1 MIGVFDSG
9 IGGLT
14 VLQWIRQRLPQ
25 ADLLY
30 LADQAF
36 APYGAKSSALLQQR
50 CDCIAD
56 WLIAQGCTALVV
68 ACNTATAH
76 CVDALR
82 DRLAIDIIGV
92 EPGIKP
98 AALGTRSGAIGILAT
113 ENTLASSRYQQLAS
127 RFNPNT
133 RVVNQPCSG
142 LADAIEQGP
151 DSPQIDTILAR
162 CTTAMTAAG
171 VDRVVLGCT
180 HYPLVK
186 DRLQGLLGTR
196 VQLID
201 TGEAIAGEVAR
212 RAGAAALGQGTTRL
226 LTTGSLARLK
236 QLISAYPQLC
246 THFQASQCEA
256 APPLTSKAQTSGS
269 SSA

>member
-36 APYGAKSSALLQQR
+36 APYGAKSTELLQQR
-50 CDCIAD
+50 CDRIAD
-56 WLIAQGCTALVV
+56 WLIAQGCTVLVV

-82 DRLAIDIIGV
+82 LRLPFDIIGV

-133 RVVNQPCSG
+133 CVVNQPCPG
-142 LADAIEQGP
+142 LADAIELGP
-151 DSPQIDTILAR
+151 DTERIDAILAR
-162 CTTAMTAAG
+162 CTSAMTDAG

-186 DRLQGLLGTR
+186 DRLQRLLGSQ

-212 RAGAAALGQGTTRL
+212 RAGSAEWGQGSTRL
-226 LTTGSLARLK
+226 LTTGSLPRLQ
-236 QLISAYPQLC
+236 QLIGAYPMLSS
-246 THFQASQCEA
+246 HFQANQCEA
-256 APPLTSKAQTSGS
+256 TPDLSGLAQTSGS

>member
-1 MIGVFDSG
+1 VIGVFDSG

-14 VLQWIRQRLPQ
+14 VLQWIRLRLPQ

-50 CDCIAD
+50 CDLIAD
-56 WLIAQGCTALVV
+56 WLIGQGCTVLVV

-76 CVDALR
+76 CIDALR
-82 DRLAIDIIGV
+82 NRLSIDIIGV

-113 ENTLASSRYQQLAS
+113 ENTLASGRYQQLAS

-133 RVVNQPCSG
+133 RVVNQPCPG

-151 DSPQIDTILAR
+151 DTLQIDTILAH
-162 CTTAMTAAG
+162 CTRAMIEAG

-180 HYPLVK
+180 HYPLVQ
-186 DRLQGLLGTR
+186 DRLQHLLGPD
-196 VQLID
+196 VALID
-201 TGEAIAGEVAR
+201 TGDAIAEEVSR
-212 RAGAAALGQGTTRL
+212 RAGDAGTGSAITRL
-226 LTTGSLARLK
+226 LTTGSVARLQ
-236 QLISAYPQLC
+236 QLIGLYPLLSAYFLPE
-246 THFQASQCEA
+246 QCES
-256 APPLTSKAQTSGS
+256 APELVVPGQTSGS

>member
-36 APYGAKSSALLQQR
+36 APYGAKSTELLQQR
-50 CDCIAD
+50 CDRIAD
-56 WLIAQGCTALVV
+56 WLIAQGCIVLVV

-82 DRLAIDIIGV
+82 QRLPFDIIGV

-133 RVVNQPCSG
+133 CVVNQPCPG
-142 LADAIEQGP
+142 LADAIELGP
-151 DSPQIDTILAR
+151 DTEQIDAILTR
-162 CTTAMTAAG
+162 CTAVMTDAG

-186 DRLQGLLGTR
+186 DRLQRLLGTQ

-212 RAGAAALGQGTTRL
+212 RAGSAEWGQGSTRL
-226 LTTGSLARLK
+226 LTTGSLPRLQ
-236 QLISAYPQLC
+236 QLIGAYPVLSS
-246 THFQASQCEA
+246 HFQANQCEA
-256 APPLTSKAQTSGS
+256 APDLSDLAQTTGS

>member
-36 APYGAKSSALLQQR
+36 APYGARSTPWLQQR
-50 CDCIAD
+50 CDDIAD
-56 WLIAQGCTALVV
+56 WLIAQGCSLLVV

-76 CVDALR
+76 CIEALR
-82 DRLAIDIIGV
+82 RRLPVDIIGV

-113 ENTLASSRYQQLAS
+113 ENTLASRRYQQLAS

-133 RVVNQPCSG
+133 RVVNQPCPG
-142 LADAIEQGP
+142 LADAIELGP
-151 DSPQIDTILAR
+151 DTGRIDAILSH
-162 CTTAMTAAG
+162 CTTVMADAG

-180 HYPLVK
+180 HYPLVR
-186 DRLQGLLGTR
+186 DPLQRLLGSQ

-212 RAGAAALGQGTTRL
+212 RLDPEQPGQGITRL
-226 LTTGSLARLK
+226 LTTGSLSRLQ
-236 QLISAYPQLC
+236 QLIVAYPALNA
-246 THFQASQCEA
+246 HFSVNQCEA
-256 APPLTSKAQTSGS
+256 APCLPVPG
-269 SSA
+269 

>member
-1 MIGVFDSG
+1 VIGVFDSG

-30 LADQAF
+30 IADQAY
-36 APYGAKSSALLQQR
+36 APYGPKASDVLQHR
-50 CDCIAD
+50 CDFIAD
-56 WLIAQGCTALVV
+56 WLLGQGCTMLVV

-76 CVDALR
+76 CIDALR
-82 DRLAIDIIGV
+82 ERLSVDIIGV
-92 EPGIKP
+92 EPGIKL
-98 AALGTRSGAIGILAT
+98 AALGTRSGAIAILAT
-113 ENTLASSRYQQLAS
+113 ENTLASSRYQQLAY
-127 RFNPNT
+127 RFNPTT
-133 RVVNQPCSG
+133 RVLNQPCSG

-151 DSPQIDTILAR
+151 ASGQIDIILAG
-162 CTTAMTAAG
+162 CATAMTEAG

-180 HYPLVK
+180 HYPLVQ
-186 DRLQGLLGTR
+186 DRLQRLLGNA

-212 RAGAAALGQGTTRL
+212 RAGAAGLGRGSTRL
-226 LTTGSLARLK
+226 MTTGSLARL
-236 QLISAYPQLC
+236 QHLIGAYPQLSD
-246 THFQASQCEA
+246 HFLASQCES
-256 APPLTSKAQTSGS
+256 APDLSVQAQISGS

>member
-36 APYGAKSSALLQQR
+36 APYGAKSTELLQQR

-56 WLIAQGCTALVV
+56 WLVAQGCTVLVV

-82 DRLAIDIIGV
+82 ERLPLDIIGV

-151 DSPQIDTILAR
+151 DTVQIDTILTG
-162 CTTAMTAAG
+162 CTRAMTEAG

-186 DRLQGLLGTR
+186 DRLQRLLGDH

-201 TGEAIAGEVAR
+201 TGDAIAGEVAR
-212 RAGAAALGQGTTRL
+212 RAGSAALGRGQTRL
-226 LTTGSLARLK
+226 LTTGSLSRL
-236 QLISAYPQLC
+236 QHLIGAYPQLAG
-246 THFQASQCEA
+246 HFRPSQCEA
-256 APPLTSKAQTSGS
+256 APELPVPAQISGS

>member
-30 LADQAF
+30 LADQAY
-36 APYGAKSSALLQQR
+36 APYGAKDSDLLQQR
-50 CDCIAD
+50 CDQIAD
-56 WLIAQGCTALVV
+56 WLIEQGCTVLVV

-76 CVDALR
+76 CIDALR
-82 DRLAIDIIGV
+82 YRLTVDIIGV

-151 DSPQIDTILAR
+151 DTGSIDTILAG
-162 CTTAMTAAG
+162 CTAAMTEAG

-180 HYPLVK
+180 HYPLVQ
-186 DRLQGLLGTR
+186 DRLQRLLGTG

-212 RAGAAALGQGTTRL
+212 RAGAAALGEGKTRL
-226 LTTGSLARLK
+226 LTSGSLARL
-236 QLISAYPQLC
+236 QHLIGAYPQLSD
-246 THFQASQCEA
+246 HFQSSQCEA
-256 APPLTSKAQTSGS
+256 VPELSVQAQTSGS
-269 SSA
+269 SSV